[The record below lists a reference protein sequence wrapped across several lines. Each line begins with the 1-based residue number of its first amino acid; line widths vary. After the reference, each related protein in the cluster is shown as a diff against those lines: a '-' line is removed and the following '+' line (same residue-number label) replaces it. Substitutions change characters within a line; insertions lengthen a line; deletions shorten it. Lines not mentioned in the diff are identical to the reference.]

1 MSISNSAEAHPRAP
15 SQPLGDK
22 LPSWLR
28 GRRGLIVLGALVFT
42 LGLAFNWNWLV
53 AAGVA
58 PPLLSV
64 LPCLA
69 MCALGL
75 CMNRMSRSR
84 DGALST
90 GHLGAEPTTGSLET
104 PMSCCSSERAPGPRP
119 LTKGDKC
126 ASCIRPCL
134 PSRSW

>member
-1 MSISNSAEAHPRAP
+1 MRIPNSAEAHPRAP

-28 GRRGLIVLGALVFT
+28 GRRGLIVLGALV
-42 LGLAFNWNWLV
+42 LGLGAAFNWSWLV

-58 PPLLSV
+58 PLLLSV

-75 CMNRMSRSR
+75 CVNRMTGSR
-84 DGALST
+84 DPASSIQHSGTEAAT
-90 GHLGAEPTTGSLET
+90 GPLET
-104 PMSCCSSERAPGPRP
+104 PASRCCSSERGVRTTAADER
-119 LTKGDKC
+119 
-126 ASCIRPCL
+126 
-134 PSRSW
+134 

>member
-1 MSISNSAEAHPRAP
+1 MSIPNSAEAHLRAP
-15 SQPLGDK
+15 SQPADK

-28 GRRGLIVLGALVFT
+28 GRRGLIVLGALVLS

-58 PPLLSV
+58 PLLLSV

-75 CMNRMSRSR
+75 CMNRMTGSRNEAS
-84 DGALST
+84 ST
-90 GHLGAEPTTGSLET
+90 DHSGTEAATGSLET
-104 PMSCCSSERAPGPRP
+104 PTSCCSSERSAR
-119 LTKGDKC
+119 TTATDERC
-126 ASCIRPCL
+126 
-134 PSRSW
+134 

>member
-1 MSISNSAEAHPRAP
+1 M
-15 SQPLGDK
+15 
-22 LPSWLR
+22 
-28 GRRGLIVLGALVFT
+28 FT